1 LKADAAATKYFVLSV
16 QTQQQGQTY
25 TACWSTGA
33 APSSW
38 LLVSAWSQLGQRDVK
53 YSLNCHVTSF
63 RTINSWTLGKQRAER
78 AS

>member
-38 LLVSAWSQLGQRDVK
+38 LLVSAWSQL
-53 YSLNCHVTSF
+53 
-63 RTINSWTLGKQRAER
+63 
-78 AS
+78 